1 MSGVRIIQATIRRNN
16 TCSVWNRT
24 FELRIMYHN
33 GTILSTHAV
42 RYACRDCTT
51 DRLAVRTKAIQ
62 MYGVRIF
69 NKR

>member
-1 MSGVRIIQATIRRNN
+1 MSGVRIIQATIRWND
-16 TCSVWNRT
+16 TCSVWNRA

-33 GTILSTHAV
+33 GTVLSTHAV
-42 RYACRDCTT
+42 RYARRYCTA
-51 DRLAVRTKAIQ
+51 DRLAIRTKAIQ